1 LAGEEHPQDQGKFQK
16 KSLPPTLLLVQ
27 IAPYIANEAA
37 KKILFDLIYDSD
49 RLTGFFILSAEING
63 LNIRP
68 LKRI

>member
-1 LAGEEHPQDQGKFQK
+1 VKNTPKIRENFRK
-16 KSLPPTLLLVQ
+16 KAYPPTLLLVQ